1 MLRTFVSPCMLSN
14 QIRSCPIY
22 QQIRNTFVLKRKY
35 PITFSKIGGHRK
47 LLKGRHYVY
56 DLVENTECRKQQD
69 IKLILTQYVEGLG
82 DRGDTVN
89 VRPFYGYQQLLLPRL
104 AVYASPEN
112 LELFASEIEGEQKEK
127 PTYSSHFASKTIGY
141 LSTRLVSVSMNRENP
156 WTLEPWHIRVAF
168 RKTGIIVPEEAIELP
183 KQPISGPDMDKEDKE
198 FAVFITIN
206 RTERVPVRCKIHHWS
221 PNYLERNDTGEY
233 WKPSEPIL
241 PEQATLLREMPRYDK
256 SKDST

>member
-1 MLRTFVSPCMLSN
+1 MLRTFVNTCMLPSK
-14 QIRSCPIY
+14 IRSCPIY
-22 QQIRNTFVLKRKY
+22 QQIRNTFVLNRRY
-35 PITFSKIGGHRK
+35 PIIFSKKGGRPK
-47 LLKGRHYVY
+47 RFKQKHYVY
-56 DLVENTECRKQQD
+56 DLVENTECRKQGN
-69 IKLILTQYVEGLG
+69 IKLILTQFVEGLG
-82 DRGDTVN
+82 DRGEV
-89 VRPFYGYQQLLLPRL
+89 VSVKPLYGRQQLLLPGL

-112 LELFASEIEGEQKEK
+112 LEFGGKKSEK

-168 RKTGIIVPEEAIELP
+168 RKVGIIVPEEAIELP
-183 KQPISGPDMDKEDKE
+183 IQPISGPDMDKEDKE

-206 RTERVPVRCKIHHWS
+206 KTERVPVRCKIHHWS
-221 PNYLERNDTGEY
+221 PNYLERNDVGEY

-241 PEQATLLREMPRYDK
+241 PEQATLLSEMPRFDK